1 MKTISESQLREFAT
15 MNGLGAQV
23 PASFDRRLRIYVANF
38 STAIAAGASAQTTVA
53 IASDHDFVMED
64 MRGDFLLSAA
74 SGSAVAGTPLPRDAS
89 ITAANNTMLGSLAHI
104 LLQFSLQQLEWSSD
118 PIPAN
123 LVLGDARSPG
133 YFLTLPRIAASDRL
147 TITAQNTSNVYGAG
161 VSVLGRIA
169 MFGYAIP
176 RNANPR
182 A

>member
-1 MKTISESQLREFAT
+1 
-15 MNGLGAQV
+15 MNGLSGQV

-38 STAIAAGASAQTTVA
+38 ATAIAAGSSASVTVNV
-53 IASDHDFVMED
+53 ASDHDFVIED
-64 MRGDFLLSAA
+64 MRGDFILSAA
-74 SGSAVAGTPLPRDAS
+74 SGAAVAGTPLPRDPS
-89 ITAANNTMLGSLAHI
+89 ITAASNTMLGHLAHI

-133 YFLTLPRIAASDRL
+133 YFLTLPRIAAADRL
-147 TITAQNTSNVYGAG
+147 TITAQNTSNVFGAG